1 MKRFCVAIDGHE
13 KKVQLTRGV
22 ADALN
27 KAELPGVVFTARG
40 TRCPADSEGL
50 VFYNAQYSYGS
61 VDKFMPNGNLR
72 MLINHINGGIGIEA
86 FLREFLDKWTAANSP
101 KLQP

>member
-1 MKRFCVAIDGHE
+1 MTRFCVAIDGDA

-27 KAELPGVVFTARG
+27 KAELPGVVFTDRG

-50 VFYNAQYSYGS
+50 IFYNVQYSYGS
-61 VDKFMPNGNLR
+61 VDKLMPNGNLR
-72 MLINHINGGIGIEA
+72 ILINHISGGIGLEA
-86 FLREFLDKWTAANSP
+86 FLREFLDKWTAANSA
-101 KLQP
+101 KTQR